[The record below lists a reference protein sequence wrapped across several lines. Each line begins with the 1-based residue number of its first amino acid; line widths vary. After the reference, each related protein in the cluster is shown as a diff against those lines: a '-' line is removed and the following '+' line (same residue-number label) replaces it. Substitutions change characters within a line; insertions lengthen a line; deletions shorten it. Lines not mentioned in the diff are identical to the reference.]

1 MQARSSEGRLKDVL
15 KLLGI
20 GAACALACALPVL
33 LPALGLAGFGLGLD
47 TWAVLALLGLGTA
60 VGPII
65 QRKRARAS
73 ACAVDGSC
81 GCKEQGRTNE

>member
-1 MQARSSEGRLKDVL
+1 MSSEGRLKDAV

-20 GAACALACALPVL
+20 GAACALVCALPVL
-33 LPALGLAGFGLGLD
+33 LPALGLTGLGIGLD
-47 TWAVLALLGLGTA
+47 TWAVLALIGLGLA
-60 VGPII
+60 VGLII
-65 QRKRARAS
+65 QRRRANSA